1 MPRPLKVA
9 TPEVIVAVALK
20 SEPELEAN
28 WAVMVPLA
36 LVTTLPEESSTF
48 TTGWVAKAAP
58 LLAVELGA
66 VVTTIFDAA
75 PALSVMLDEGRDA
88 GVLQPVLAVKVRV

>member
-66 VVTTIFDAA
+66 VVTTIWVAA
-75 PALSVMLDEGRDA
+75 PAPLGLKVELVAEVSPLKA
-88 GVLQPVLAVKVRV
+88 AVKV